1 MSLVSL
7 SSSSPP
13 LSSPVSERKV
23 RVLVIDDS
31 ALVRKIIKTILD
43 EDPEIE
49 VVGVAADPYL
59 ARHKIKLL
67 QPDVLTLDVEMPR
80 MDGPTF
86 LRNIMR
92 LRPMPVIM
100 VSTHTTKSA
109 DITLEALA
117 LGAVDFVTK
126 PSITLDQ
133 GLSEFAEDLIAKVKI
148 AAKARLKGRA
158 GNTGS
163 GEIATSPRL
172 NADVVLPRS
181 CPPRTV
187 QRSVRVIAIGAST
200 GGTEAIKD
208 VLVGLPENAP
218 PTVIVQHIPE
228 SFSLSFARRLN
239 DLCALKVC
247 EAHEGQELLAGHAY
261 VAPGSH
267 HLMVVSEGS
276 RLCCLLS
283 DGPPVNRHRPSADVL
298 FRSVA
303 QSVGP
308 KALGVILTGMGG
320 DGAQGLLEMREAG
333 AGTLAQDEG
342 TSVVWGMPKEAVR
355 IGAVDRVLPLD
366 RIAAEL
372 MALIADRLHVR

>member
-1 MSLVSL
+1 MNAVH
-7 SSSSPP
+7 SSAQS
-13 LSSPVSERKV
+13 SERKV

-31 ALVRKIIKTILD
+31 ALVRKVVKTILQQ
-43 EDPEIE
+43 DPDIE

-59 ARHKIKLL
+59 AREKIKLL

-80 MDGPTF
+80 MDGATF

-100 VSTHTTKSA
+100 VSTHTTMSA

-126 PSITLDQ
+126 PHMSLQHTV
-133 GLSEFAEDLIAKVKI
+133 SEFAEELIAKVKV
-148 AAKARLKGRA
+148 AAKARLKAREA
-158 GNTGS
+158 S
-163 GEIATSPRL
+163 VSPLKEISPRL
-172 NADVVLPRS
+172 SAEAVLPRT
-181 CPPRTV
+181 PPLRAT
-187 QRSVRVIAIGAST
+187 QRVVVRIIAIGAST

-208 VLVGLPENAP
+208 LLSSLPEDAP
-218 PTVIVQHIPE
+218 ATVIAQHIPE
-228 SFSLSFARRLN
+228 SFSEPFARRLN
-239 DLCALKVC
+239 GLCALQVH
-247 EAHEGQELLAGHAY
+247 EAHDGQEILPGHAY

-276 RLCCLLS
+276 RLVCLLS
-283 DGPPVNRHRPSADVL
+283 DGPPVNRHRPSVDVL

-308 KALGVILTGMGG
+308 NALGVILTGMGS

-333 AGTLAQDEG
+333 AGTMAQDEE
-342 TSVVWGMPKEAVR
+342 TSVVWGMPKEAVKL
-355 IGAVDRVLPLD
+355 GGVDRILPLD
-366 RIAAEL
+366 RIAKEV
-372 MALIADRLHVR
+372 MALVADRSRAK

>member
-1 MSLVSL
+1 MSAVSL
-7 SSSSPP
+7 STPA
-13 LSSPVSERKV
+13 SERKV

-31 ALVRKIIKTILD
+31 ALVRKVVKTILEQD
-43 EDPEIE
+43 AEIE

-59 ARHKIKLL
+59 AREKIKLL

-100 VSTHTTKSA
+100 VSTHTTRSA
-109 DITLEALA
+109 DVTLEALA

-126 PSITLDQ
+126 PNMTLDH
-133 GLSEFAEDLIAKVKI
+133 GLSEFAEDLVAKVKV

-158 GNTGS
+158 GDTGV
-163 GEIATSPRL
+163 GEKAAGPRL
-172 NADVVLPRS
+172 TADVVLPRS

-187 QRSVRVIAIGAST
+187 QRTVRVIAIGAST

-208 VLVGLPENAP
+208 VLAGLPENAP
-218 PTVIVQHIPE
+218 PAVIVQHIPE

-239 DLCALKVC
+239 DLCALQVC
-247 EAHEGQELLAGHAY
+247 EAHDGQEILTGHAY

-267 HLMVVSEGS
+267 HLMLVSEGS
-276 RLCCLLS
+276 RLSCLLS

-333 AGTLAQDEG
+333 AGTIAQDED
-342 TSVVWGMPKEAVR
+342 TSVVWGMPREAVR
-355 IGAVDRVLPLD
+355 VGAVDRILPLG
-366 RIAAEL
+366 RFAGEV
-372 MALIADRLHVR
+372 MAQIADRLHSK